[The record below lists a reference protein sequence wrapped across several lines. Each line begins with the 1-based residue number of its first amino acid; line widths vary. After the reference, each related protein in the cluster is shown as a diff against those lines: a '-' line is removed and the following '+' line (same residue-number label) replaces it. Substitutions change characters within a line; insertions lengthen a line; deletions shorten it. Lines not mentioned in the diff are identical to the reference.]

1 VVSTATTPRSPSEAG
16 VLAYGALSSVISAVL
31 WSSAARAAMW
41 TGAVLAEAVVANV
54 PLVKMDE
61 RVARDHISWS
71 EALRWVV
78 ESYLA
83 S

>member
-1 VVSTATTPRSPSEAG
+1 
-16 VLAYGALSSVISAVL
+16 
-31 WSSAARAAMW
+31 MW